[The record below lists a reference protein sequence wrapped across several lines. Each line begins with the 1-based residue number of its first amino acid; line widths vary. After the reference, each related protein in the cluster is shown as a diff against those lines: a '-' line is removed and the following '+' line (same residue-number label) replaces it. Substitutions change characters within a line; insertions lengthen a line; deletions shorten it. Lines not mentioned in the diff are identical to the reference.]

1 MFEKLRNGLKGIVKK
16 ISNTGFT
23 EKDLEPILW
32 DLQMQLIGNDVSVE
46 VAEKVCT
53 ELKERLIGSEAPR
66 FGDKSDV

>member
-32 DLQMQLIGNDVSVE
+32 DL
-46 VAEKVCT
+46 
-53 ELKERLIGSEAPR
+53 
-66 FGDKSDV
+66 